1 MKLEMAPLEG
11 ITTYVYR
18 NTHAKY
24 FGKMDKYYTPFLSL
38 HKEKEFNHKERQEIL
53 PENNEGLHV
62 VPQVLTNSAED
73 FLRAA
78 EKLKAMGYE
87 EININMGC
95 PSGTVTAKAKGAGML
110 DDPMRLD
117 KFLAEIFERSPV
129 EISVKTRLGMD
140 RPEEWEDLLRIYNKY
155 PLKELII
162 HARVRA
168 DFYQNTPNWD
178 AFAQAVEGSRNP
190 LCYNGDIFA
199 LADYNRLT
207 ERFPSVDKVM
217 LGRGILANP
226 FLPEELYGAA
236 GASLTCRMTDV
247 KNEGK
252 PELGQDGGEALDN
265 KEGIQHSGGLRCE
278 KDVRRLHEFHD
289 ELYTEYGKLLSGDRN
304 ILFKMKELWTYM
316 VHLWPEVE
324 KHQKAIRKAKNCSEY
339 EIYVKK
345 MFRELMS

>member
-18 NTHAKY
+18 NAHARY

-53 PENNEGLHV
+53 PEHNEGLHV
-62 VPQVLTNSAED
+62 IPQVLTNSAED

-78 EKLKAMGYE
+78 EKLKALGYE

-110 DDPMRLD
+110 DDPMRLE
-117 KFLAEIFERSPV
+117 KFLAEIFEKTSV

-140 RPEEWEDLLRIYNKY
+140 KPEEWEDLLRIYNKY

-178 AFAQAVEGSRNP
+178 AFARAVEESRNP
-190 LCYNGDIFA
+190 ICYNGDIFEV
-199 LADYNRLT
+199 ADYRRLV
-207 ERFPSVDKVM
+207 ERFPSVDRVM
-217 LGRGILANP
+217 LGRGILAKP
-226 FLPEELYGAA
+226 FLPEEIYGVDC
-236 GASLTCRMTDV
+236 GKDSCKVMDAS
-247 KNEGK
+247 
-252 PELGQDGGEALDN
+252 
-265 KEGIQHSGGLRCE
+265 
-278 KDVRRLHEFHD
+278 RLQAFHD
-289 ELYTEYGKLLSGDRN
+289 ELYVEYHKLLSGDRN

-316 VHLWPEVE
+316 VRLWPEVE
-324 KHQKAIRKAKNCSEY
+324 KHQKAIRKAKSCSEY

-345 MFRELMS
+345 MFRELVS

>member
-1 MKLEMAPLEG
+1 MKLQMAPLEG

-18 NTHAKY
+18 NAHAKY

-53 PENNEGLHV
+53 PEHNEGLCV

-78 EKLKAMGYE
+78 DKLQALGYQ

-95 PSGTVTAKAKGAGML
+95 PSGTVTTKAKGAGML

-117 KFLAEIFERSPV
+117 KFLAEVFEKTPV
-129 EISVKTRLGMD
+129 AISVKTRLGME
-140 RPEEWEDLLRIYNKY
+140 RAEEWEDLLKIYNKY

-168 DFYQNTPNWD
+168 DFYKNTPNWD
-178 AFAQAVEGSRNP
+178 AFAQAMEGSKNP
-190 LCYNGDIFA
+190 VCYNGDIFS
-199 LADYNRLT
+199 LDNYHELK
-207 ERFPSVDKVM
+207 ERFPTLESVM
-217 LGRGILANP
+217 LGRGLLANP
-226 FLPEELYGAA
+226 FLLGEIVGAA
-236 GASLTCRMTDV
+236 C
-247 KNEGK
+247 
-252 PELGQDGGEALDN
+252 GEA
-265 KEGIQHSGGLRCE
+265 KAEETCLR
-278 KDVRRLHEFHD
+278 LQAFHD
-289 ELYTEYGKLLSGDRN
+289 ELYTEYSKLLSGDRN

-316 VHLWPEVE
+316 VYLWRDVE
-324 KHQKAIRKAKNCSEY
+324 KHQKAIRKVKSCSEY

-345 MFRELMS
+345 MFREGFYEA